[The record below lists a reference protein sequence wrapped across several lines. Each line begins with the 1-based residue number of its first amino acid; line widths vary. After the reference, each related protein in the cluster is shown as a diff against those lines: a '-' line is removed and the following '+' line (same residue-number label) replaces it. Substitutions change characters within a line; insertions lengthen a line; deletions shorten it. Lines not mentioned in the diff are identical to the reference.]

1 MKITEHSVDKMNDPT
16 GILLGERYEFRLYLE
31 LDEDDDLFAEGG
43 TGLRAIFAVDGE
55 QERIVSYN
63 FFDRSTEKVLNFE
76 MEDDEKATVL
86 EYCKANRP

>member
-1 MKITEHSVDKMNDPT
+1 MEITEHSVDKMNDPT
-16 GILLGERYEFRLYLE
+16 GILLGERYEFRLYFN
-31 LDEDDDLFAEGG
+31 LDEEDDLYAEGG
-43 TGLRAIFAVDGE
+43 TGLRAIFAVDGDV
-55 QERIVSYN
+55 ERIVSYN